1 MEKMGRVGWK
11 RMKEWNNGSLC
22 IALAQYDV
30 MNERLLCRDM
40 EKNGD
45 STFI

>member
-1 MEKMGRVGWK
+1 MGRVGWK

-22 IALAQYDV
+22 IALAQYV
-30 MNERLLCRDM
+30 MNERLLCRDI

-45 STFI
+45 STFIS